1 MCRPFSVHQ
10 TGQIL
15 AVSVSDTIRDEYTE
29 HMTSEYIFTSWC
41 LYYASSS
48 SIMDPLQRLASHAPS
63 RPDGAPKADCQM
75 RGQLRADTWRGTIT
89 ISETAASQREACLS
103 CALWR
108 KGTISSRCTSRESL
122 GGLLIILRM
131 IRPTSLD
138 PCKLA
143 LFLQFAAENVSFR
156 SHPEG
161 GRVGPAEWQDRVCP
175 RVMQWKPRPGLRP
188 SISSSE
194 RAGLVGICWC

>member
-1 MCRPFSVHQ
+1 
-10 TGQIL
+10 
-15 AVSVSDTIRDEYTE
+15 
-29 HMTSEYIFTSWC
+29 MTSEYIFTSWC

-108 KGTISSRCTSRESL
+108 KGTTPVPFYVPESRDFQNGGKNKKKNSSQTLGSLLRVVTARTVKLLAPRRATLRAVNGAGPLASITGMYARGTCMSRFEIVPVHGSARL
-122 GGLLIILRM
+122 
-131 IRPTSLD
+131 T
-138 PCKLA
+138 CY
-143 LFLQFAAENVSFR
+143 
-156 SHPEG
+156 
-161 GRVGPAEWQDRVCP
+161 
-175 RVMQWKPRPGLRP
+175 
-188 SISSSE
+188 
-194 RAGLVGICWC
+194 GLVR